1 MYGFEWANGGGKAVK
16 LVRGGRIAGM
26 LERRTSE
33 SRAIIQALELGCE
46 IKGRV
51 SSLEI
56 FQQCD
61 SGRRVVKGKMTWGLV
76 PDSDSLSQIVTKQG
90 RFHMTHTYES

>member
-1 MYGFEWANGGGKAVK
+1 MCGFEWANRGGKADK

-26 LERRTSE
+26 LERRTRE
-33 SRAIIQALELGCE
+33 SRAIILALELGYE
-46 IKGRV
+46 ITGRV

-76 PDSDSLSQIVTKQG
+76 PDSDS
-90 RFHMTHTYES
+90 

>member
-1 MYGFEWANGGGKAVK
+1 
-16 LVRGGRIAGM
+16 M
-26 LERRTSE
+26 LEHRTRE
-33 SRAIIQALELGCE
+33 SRAMIQARELGYD

-61 SGRRVVKGKMTWGLV
+61 SGRRVVKGKLTWGLV
-76 PDSDSLSQIVTKQG
+76 PDSDS
-90 RFHMTHTYES
+90 